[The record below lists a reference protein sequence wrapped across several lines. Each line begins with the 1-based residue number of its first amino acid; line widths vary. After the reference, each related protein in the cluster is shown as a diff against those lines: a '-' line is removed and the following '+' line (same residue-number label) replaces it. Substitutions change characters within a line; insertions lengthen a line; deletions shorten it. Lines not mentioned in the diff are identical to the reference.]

1 MEALKGVSDMTDK
14 EAIRNALE
22 YYILV
27 NAATERDPGGKV
39 NSAKRCL
46 EELDLS
52 EKVTKDWMLNKYSI
66 TYRSISVYREYL
78 NRYIREHPNSEDTS
92 REKEELRI
100 LDLIW
105 TLFDNLPELPL

>member
-1 MEALKGVSDMTDK
+1 MEALRGVNDMTDK

-22 YYILV
+22 HYIFV
-27 NAATERDPGGKV
+27 NAATEHDPEGKV
-39 NSAKRCL
+39 NAAKRCL

-52 EKVTKDWMLNKYSI
+52 EKVTKDWILNKYSI
-66 TYRSISVYREYL
+66 TYRSISVYRGYL
-78 NRYIREHPNSEDTS
+78 NRYIREHRNFEDTS
-92 REKEELRI
+92 REKEELRS